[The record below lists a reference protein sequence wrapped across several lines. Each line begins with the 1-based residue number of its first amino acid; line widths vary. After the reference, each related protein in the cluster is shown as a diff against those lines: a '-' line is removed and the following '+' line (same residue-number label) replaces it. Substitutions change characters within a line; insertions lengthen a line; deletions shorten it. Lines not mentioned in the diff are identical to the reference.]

1 MRLSAGA
8 FTCPRH
14 ELRPSVILCVTIVK
28 GGPACTTEVQ
38 LAVYFPLRFLYILYW
53 VIRLAVRHTN
63 QDVERQ
69 RDARDIGLASN
80 DK

>member
-1 MRLSAGA
+1 MYDGSAASG
-8 FTCPRH
+8 
-14 ELRPSVILCVTIVK
+14 L
-28 GGPACTTEVQ
+28 
-38 LAVYFPLRFLYILYW
+38 FPLRFLYILYW